1 LVLDRTGFKRR
12 RFDDLFAEMNDKAKE
27 TFGDKVNTSERSPL
41 GIILRVFAWFL
52 SKLWVTAEDVYNSS
66 YINSAEGSSLDRL
79 GPHVGITRVLDQY
92 AKGYVQLKGTPDHML
107 AQGFRVA
114 TETKVY
120 FDTTEEKAI
129 DSNGTATVSIEAV
142 EPGQAGN
149 VAEDAITVIVN
160 PTPNVTS
167 VTNMEPTTAGREKM
181 TDSEFR
187 DLFTLSVAGGGA
199 ATIDA
204 LISALLRINSV
215 RAATVIENFSNEV
228 DVAGRPPHT
237 YQCYVLG
244 GNDEEIAQVIF
255 STGAGGIESYG
266 DVVKNV
272 LDIGGYG
279 HEVKFSRAEEVVMQV
294 SVNLATNEQYPTD
307 GDEQIRS
314 AIVRHIGG
322 EDGGSY
328 YNGLSMG
335 APVVYKKLI
344 SAVDQ
349 IEGIEDFT
357 LMMGKGDVLGEGNV
371 TLERYQVAQINAM
384 DIVVNHHV

>member
-1 LVLDRTGFKRR
+1 
-12 RFDDLFAEMNDKAKE
+12 M
-27 TFGDKVNTSERSPL
+27 
-41 GIILRVFAWFL
+41 
-52 SKLWVTAEDVYNSS
+52 YNSS
-66 YINSAEGSSLDRL
+66 YINTAEGSSLDRL

-92 AKGYVQLKGTPDHML
+92 AKGSVQLTGTPGHIL

-114 TETKVY
+114 TESKVY
-120 FDTTEEKAI
+120 FDTTEDKAF
-129 DSNGTATVSIEAV
+129 DSNGTAAVSIEAV

-149 VAEDAITVIVN
+149 VAVGSITVIVN
-160 PTPNVTS
+160 PTPHVTG
-167 VTNMEPTTAGREKM
+167 VTNNEPTTAGREKM

-215 RAATVIENFSNEV
+215 RAATVIQNFSNEV
-228 DVAGRPPHT
+228 DANGRPPHT

-244 GNDEEIAQVIF
+244 GDDDEIAQVIF

-266 DVVKNV
+266 DIVKTV

-279 HEVKFSRAEEVVMQV
+279 HEVKFSRAEEVVLQV
-294 SVNLATNEQYPTD
+294 SIDLATNDQYPTD

-314 AIVRHIGG
+314 AIIRYIGG
-322 EDGGSY
+322 EDGGSF

-344 SAVDQ
+344 SAIDQ
-349 IEGIEDFT
+349 IEGIDDFT
-357 LMMGKGDVLGEGNV
+357 LMMGKDHVLAEANV

-384 DIVVNHHV
+384 NIVVNRHV